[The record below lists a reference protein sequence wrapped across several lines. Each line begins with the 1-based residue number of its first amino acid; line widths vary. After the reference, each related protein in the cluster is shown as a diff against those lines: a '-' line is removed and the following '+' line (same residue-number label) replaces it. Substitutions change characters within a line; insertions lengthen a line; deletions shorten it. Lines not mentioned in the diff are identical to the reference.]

1 VHAEYNTGRLP
12 TPVALYERN
21 ALRSKKDVMDTIRGW
36 FLEPLSGSGTGAEK
50 GIYRF
55 FKNAFSGSGMQK
67 LNVWL
72 H

>member
-1 VHAEYNTGRLP
+1 M
-12 TPVALYERN
+12 PVALYERN

-55 FKNAFSGSGMQK
+55 LKKMRLVVQECKN
-67 LNVWL
+67 
-72 H
+72 